1 MLSLDGFNINTV
13 KVGTWVE
20 QPSNQAHQTTT
31 GPARHSQARD
41 EAILAAAP
49 ASWGRRGGG
58 EGISTDGQVSS
69 GWEER
74 LRGLSRRGLSPLNQ
88 QSEMDVR

>member
-1 MLSLDGFNINTV
+1 MKAGKLHILINRLLLLSLDSFNINTV
-13 KVGTWVE
+13 KAGTWVE
-20 QPSNQAHQTTT
+20 QPSNQAYQTTT

-49 ASWGRRGGG
+49 ASWGRGGG
-58 EGISTDGQVSS
+58 EGEGTSMDGLVCS

-74 LRGLSRRGLSPLNQ
+74 LRG
-88 QSEMDVR
+88 